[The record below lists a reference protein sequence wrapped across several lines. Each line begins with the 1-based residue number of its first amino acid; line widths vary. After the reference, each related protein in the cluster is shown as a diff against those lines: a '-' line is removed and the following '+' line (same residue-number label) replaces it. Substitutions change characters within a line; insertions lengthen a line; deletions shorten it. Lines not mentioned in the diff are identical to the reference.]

1 MNCNIY
7 ISQSYGDLLSYQNIK
22 KSRFRAG
29 FFMTFGLSLFNPA
42 HSNKRL
48 KQELMNT
55 ENKAHD
61 FILIFPPER

>member
-7 ISQSYGDLLSYQNIK
+7 ISQSYGDLLNLRSIK
-22 KSRFRAG
+22 NPAFERD
-29 FFMTFGLSLFNPA
+29 FFMFINLFNPA
-42 HSNKRL
+42 HPNKRF